1 MKLSRESVT
10 RLNRVIDDWVPPKL
24 RDSRAAAWA
33 ARRLYRELPVEI
45 DAFKDRAFTMSRETY
60 ADFYRALSSKV
71 DLGDTDLTEGSMQAV
86 IDSVVGPSVLDVAC
100 GRGLLAS
107 ALAEHHQVIG
117 CDVALATGD
126 RAIRHRAFTACEARI
141 EELPFADG
149 AFDTVVSTHTLE
161 HVPDLHH
168 ALDELR
174 RVARRRLVIVVPQQ
188 RPYRVTFNPHVH
200 FFPYRFSL
208 LAWTGTANMVRCD
221 LVGGDWLYVE
231 AIGGDA

>member
-1 MKLSRESVT
+1 MRLSREGIT
-10 RLNRVIDDWVPPKL
+10 RLNQVIDDWVPPRL

-45 DAFKDRAFTMSRETY
+45 DDFKDRAFTMSREKY

-71 DLGDTDLTEGSMQAV
+71 DLGDTDLTDASMQAV
-86 IDSVVGPSVLDVAC
+86 ADAVVGTRVLDVAC

-107 ALAEHHQVIG
+107 ALAGSHHVVG

-126 RAIRHRAFTACEARI
+126 RAVRHVEFVACEARV
-141 EELPFADG
+141 EELPFADR

-161 HVPDLHH
+161 HVPDLHR
-168 ALDELR
+168 ALAELR
-174 RVARRRLVIVVPQQ
+174 RVARSRLVIVVPRQ

-208 LAWTGTANMVRCD
+208 LAWTGTESMLRCE

-231 AIGGDA
+231 ATDGRK